1 MKKQARKKRHDQD
14 YPPPHALELFQP
26 RPNVLYSLDA
36 AAHIA
41 GVPRRSL
48 LVYCRA
54 GLVRAVLQPPYG
66 VLAFTE
72 EAIHAAR
79 RVEYVRT
86 AHGSNLVLLKAMFEL
101 IGEVERLRAEVRF
114 LRQH

>member
-1 MKKQARKKRHDQD
+1 MKKQSNKKQHEPDSA
-14 YPPPHALELFQP
+14 PAHALELFQP
-26 RPNVLYSLDA
+26 RPNVLYSLDV

-54 GLVRAVLQPPYG
+54 GLVRNVFQPPYG

-72 EAIHAAR
+72 EAIRTAR
-79 RVEYVRT
+79 RIEEVRA
-86 AHGSNLVLLKAMFEL
+86 AHAPNLFLLKVMFDLVE
-101 IGEVERLRAEVRF
+101 EVDHLRAEVRF

>member
-1 MKKQARKKRHDQD
+1 MKQHAQVKRHDSD
-14 YPPPHALELFQP
+14 SIPPHALELFQP

-41 GVPRRSL
+41 GVPRRAL

-54 GLVRAVLQPPYG
+54 GLVRSVLQPPYG
-66 VLAFTE
+66 VLAFSE

-79 RVEYVRT
+79 RIEQVRT
-86 AHGSNLVLLKAMFEL
+86 THGPGLVLLKAMFDLVE
-101 IGEVERLRAEVRF
+101 EVEQLRAEVRF